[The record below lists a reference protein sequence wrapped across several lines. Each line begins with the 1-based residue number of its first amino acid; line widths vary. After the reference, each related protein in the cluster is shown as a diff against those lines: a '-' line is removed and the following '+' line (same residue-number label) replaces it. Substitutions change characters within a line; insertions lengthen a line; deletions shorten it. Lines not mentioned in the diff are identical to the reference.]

1 MMLELL
7 GEAGGIITLWDPY
20 DNEREYLVFEFHNH
34 IGRYSFKQ
42 SRAVVVA
49 FAKGKYGLF
58 VGEGV
63 GMSVCSVLDCYN
75 RDRGFQIATG
85 RAKKKLLTGRLFQHE
100 RKEDG
105 TFVTDRSLTA
115 EKLALEYVR
124 EIDRRAR
131 EKAKKKHVTVRLRF
145 GNNTLKW
152 PNNIKWREEP
162 VW

>member
-7 GEAGGIITLWDPY
+7 GDAGGIITLWDPN

-49 FAKGKYGLF
+49 FTKGTN
-58 VGEGV
+58 GEGV
-63 GMSVCSVLDCYN
+63 GISVCSVLDCYN

-85 RAKKKLLTGRLFQHE
+85 RAKKKLLTGKLFQHE
-100 RKEDG
+100 RKENG
-105 TFVTDRSLTA
+105 AFVIDRSLTA

-131 EKAKKKHVTVRLRF
+131 EKAKKKHTVIHGPFR
-145 GNNTLKW
+145 W